1 VIADVV
7 RPLVRRAI
15 LDLLNDAGGEHNDD
29 VLTLLLV
36 QLGHRVARRDVAEQ
50 LRWLAQ
56 DVLAYQGDCKLIT
69 IEELGPYLVARI
81 LADGRDVAEGR
92 LIVEGV
98 SKFKTGD

>member
-1 VIADVV
+1 MIPAVIL
-7 RPLVRRAI
+7 PLIRRAL
-15 LDLLNDAGGEHNDD
+15 LDLLNDVGGEHNDD
-29 VLTLLLV
+29 VLTQLLV

-56 DVLAYQGDCKLIT
+56 DDGCRLIT
-69 IEELGPYLVARI
+69 VEELGPYLVARI

>member
-1 VIADVV
+1 MIPAVILPV
-7 RPLVRRAI
+7 VRRAI
-15 LDLLNDAGGEHNDD
+15 LDLLFDVGGEHNDD
-29 VLTLLLV
+29 TLTMLLC

-50 LRWLAQ
+50 LRWLAR
-56 DVLAYQGDCKLIT
+56 DDGGKLIEV
-69 IEELGPYLVARI
+69 EELGPYLVARI

>member
-1 VIADVV
+1 MIPAVIL
-7 RPLVRRAI
+7 PLVRRAI

-29 VLTLLLV
+29 VLTMLLV
-36 QLGHRVARRDVAEQ
+36 SLGHRVARRDVAEQ

-56 DVLAYQGDCKLIT
+56 DDGCRLIAL
-69 IEELGPYLVARI
+69 EDLGPYLVARI
-81 LADGRDVAEGR
+81 RADGRDVSDGR